1 MTTGAQRTVLVVEDD
16 PSIAMGLEL
25 NLGAEGYAVTTA
37 LDGEQ
42 GLNLARSG
50 GIDLIILDVMLP
62 RINGFEVLR
71 LLRSEGRRVPV
82 IMLSA
87 RGAEID
93 KVMGLELGAE
103 DYITKPFGLAELLA
117 RVRAVFRREART
129 ITVVREPAKPI
140 LIVGPLAI
148 NQGTREVFRDGRS
161 IDLTGTEF
169 DILVCLVEAEGRVL
183 SREEIQAKVWGPTHH
198 GTPRTVDNFILQLRA
213 KIEEDSSAP
222 RHILTVRGRGY
233 RFAA

>member
-1 MTTGAQRTVLVVEDD
+1 VEDD

-25 NLGAEGYAVTTA
+25 NLAAEGYAVATA
-37 LDGEQ
+37 FDGEQ
-42 GLNLARSG
+42 GLHLARTG
-50 GIDLIILDVMLP
+50 AIDLIILDVMLP
-62 RINGFEVLR
+62 RINGFEVIR

-103 DYITKPFGLAELLA
+103 DYITKPFGVAELLA
-117 RVRAVFRREART
+117 RVRAVFRREGRSPREDAPK
-129 ITVVREPAKPI
+129 VV
-140 LIVGPLAI
+140 LSVGYLEI
-148 NQGTREVFRDGRS
+148 NRGTREVFREGQS

-183 SREEIQAKVWGPTHH
+183 SREEIQAKVWGPSHH

-213 KIEEDSSAP
+213 KIEADPSAP
-222 RHILTVRGRGY
+222 THILTVRGRGY
-233 RFAA
+233 RFVP

>member
-25 NLGAEGYAVTTA
+25 NLAAEGYAVATA
-37 LDGEQ
+37 TDGEH
-42 GLNLARSG
+42 GLHLARTG

-62 RINGFEVLR
+62 RINGFEVIR

-103 DYITKPFGLAELLA
+103 DYITKPFGVAELLA
-117 RVRAVFRREART
+117 RIRAVFRREGRSPHEEAPK
-129 ITVVREPAKPI
+129 VV
-140 LIVGPLAI
+140 LSVGDLEI
-148 NQGTREVFRDGRS
+148 NRGTREVFREGKS

-183 SREEIQAKVWGPTHH
+183 SREEIQAKVWGPSHH

-213 KIEEDSSAP
+213 KIEPDPSAP
-222 RHILTVRGRGY
+222 KHILTVRGRGY
-233 RFAA
+233 RFAP

>member
-37 LDGEQ
+37 VDGEQ

-50 GIDLIILDVMLP
+50 GIDLIILDAMLP

-71 LLRSEGRRVPV
+71 LLRLEGRRVPV

-129 ITVVREPAKPI
+129 TPPVREPAKPV
-140 LIVGPLAI
+140 LNVGPIAI

-183 SREEIQAKVWGPTHH
+183 SREEIQARVWGPTHH

>member
-71 LLRSEGRRVPV
+71 LLRLEGRRVPV

-129 ITVVREPAKPI
+129 TTVVREPAKPV

>member
-16 PSIAMGLEL
+16 PSIAMGLEI
-25 NLGAEGYAVTTA
+25 NLAAEGYTVTTA
-37 LDGEQ
+37 TDGEQ
-42 GLNLARSG
+42 GLDLARG
-50 GIDLIILDVMLP
+50 GRIDLIILDVMLP
-62 RINGFEVLR
+62 RINGFEVVR

-87 RGAEID
+87 RGAEMD

-117 RVRAVFRREART
+117 RVRAVFRREAR
-129 ITVVREPAKPI
+129 IAREAPKTVLIAGPI
-140 LIVGPLAI
+140 EI
-148 NQGTREVFRDGRS
+148 NRATREVFREGKS

-169 DILVCLVEAEGRVL
+169 DILECLVEAEGRVL

-198 GTPRTVDNFILQLRA
+198 GTPRTIDNFILQLRA
-213 KIEEDSSAP
+213 KLEPGPRAP
-222 RHILTVRGRGY
+222 KHILTVRGRGY
-233 RFAA
+233 RFAP

>member
-25 NLGAEGYAVTTA
+25 NLAAEGYAVTTA
-37 LDGEQ
+37 TDGEH
-42 GLNLARSG
+42 GLHLARTG
-50 GIDLIILDVMLP
+50 AIDLIILDVMLP
-62 RINGFEVLR
+62 RINGFEVVR

-103 DYITKPFGLAELLA
+103 DYITKPFGVAELLA
-117 RVRAVFRREART
+117 RVRAVFRREGRSPHEAVK
-129 ITVVREPAKPI
+129 IV
-140 LIVGPLAI
+140 LNVGPVEI
-148 NQGTREVFRDGRS
+148 NRGTREVFREGQS

-183 SREEIQAKVWGPTHH
+183 SREEIQAKVWGPSHH

-213 KIEEDSSAP
+213 KIEPDPGAP
-222 RHILTVRGRGY
+222 KHILTVRGRGY
-233 RFAA
+233 RFAP